1 MGQLILTLLGG
12 FRARLDSGA
21 PVGLPTRKAQ
31 ALLAYLA
38 VPLGTAHPRD
48 KLASLLWGNTLETT
62 ARTSLRQTLYA
73 LRKSL
78 RDVRPQPLM
87 VDGETVALDP
97 DAVRIDVHE
106 FQQRAAEVNP
116 AASAEASALYQG
128 DFLEGLVVQEQPF
141 EDWLL
146 GHRERLHE
154 MALKSLAGLLAHQ
167 RTAGSADLAIQSALR
182 LLELDPLQEPVHR
195 VLMQLY
201 VDSGRRGSALRQYQF
216 CVATLQRELRTEP
229 EAETKA
235 LYHEILRQRARVM
248 SDQAGQPME
257 AVRAQPGSYQTPSIE
272 PPPAWEPPLVGRE
285 REVAQLLEAL
295 DGAFSGRASFAVL
308 VGEAGSGKS
317 RLVGELVAATARR
330 GGRVLVGRC
339 YETERILPFAPW
351 VDALR
356 SGHVVEERE
365 ILDTVEPGWRDELE
379 RLLPELARHGGPTT
393 SPPSREL
400 TGRSG
405 GDPRYPLEAI
415 SELLRRLTQRQP
427 LVVVLEDAHW
437 ADEMSVRLLAFLGRR
452 LHKMPLL
459 VVVTVREEEL
469 AAVDLLRQSLGEL
482 AASCCE

>member
-1 MGQLILTLLGG
+1 EIRFIGPPLYVATRERFVEAGVKAASPGGRERGIVSAKKGVHAMGQLILTLLGG

-21 PVGLPTRKAQ
+21 PVALPTRKAQ

-48 KLASLLWGNTLETT
+48 KLASLLGANTLERT
-62 ARTSLRQTLYA
+62 ARPSLRQTWYA
-73 LRKSL
+73 LGKSL
-78 RDVRPQPLM
+78 RDVHPSPFL

-97 DAVRIDVHE
+97 AAVTIDVHE
-106 FQQRAAEVNP
+106 FQKRAAEATP
-116 AASAEASALYQG
+116 SASAEASALYQG

-154 MALKSLAGLLAHQ
+154 LAVKSLPGLLRHQ

-235 LYHEILRQRARVM
+235 LYHEILRQRARAM

-330 GGRVLVGRC
+330 GGRVLV
-339 YETERILPFAPW
+339 
-351 VDALR
+351 
-356 SGHVVEERE
+356 
-365 ILDTVEPGWRDELE
+365 
-379 RLLPELARHGGPTT
+379 
-393 SPPSREL
+393 
-400 TGRSG
+400 
-405 GDPRYPLEAI
+405 
-415 SELLRRLTQRQP
+415 
-427 LVVVLEDAHW
+427 
-437 ADEMSVRLLAFLGRR
+437 
-452 LHKMPLL
+452 
-459 VVVTVREEEL
+459 
-469 AAVDLLRQSLGEL
+469 
-482 AASCCE
+482 